1 MTSRFLA
8 NRLKSGEGG
17 SRATVPEVRP
27 TVVLDQLRFPEST
40 RWRRDRLWLCNW
52 LASEVLAV
60 DPAEGLAEV
69 MATAPVPI
77 PFCIDWLPD
86 GRLLMTCGGERTLLV
101 QASDG
106 TLESYADLSGVVPKG
121 AINEVVVDGRG
132 NAFVN
137 GGGYDMPGA
146 RWHRVRQS

>member
-1 MTSRFLA
+1 MREGRWARQVTSRLLA
-8 NRLKSGEGG
+8 SRLKSGEGG

-40 RWRRDRLWLCNW
+40 RWRGDRLWLCNW

-86 GRLLMTCGGERTLLV
+86 GRLLMTDQKGDGNLADGPTGS
-101 QASDG
+101 ASQPEPWSWTEQQRAWGDRR
-106 TLESYADLSGVVPKG
+106 
-121 AINEVVVDGRG
+121 RG
-132 NAFVN
+132 
-137 GGGYDMPGA
+137 
-146 RWHRVRQS
+146 